1 MDEVCGGWTAVK
13 PADDNVKAICNQAR
27 HDVEKQEG
35 KNFQEFVALKYR
47 SQVVNGTNYLI
58 MVQVAHNECLHL
70 KIHQSLPC
78 YGNQTKVIGVQKKK
92 KPGDELH
99 AF

>member
-1 MDEVCGGWTAVK
+1 MAEVSGGWTDVK
-13 PADDNVKAICNQAR
+13 PADSNVKEICNEVR
-27 HDVEKQEG
+27 PDVDKREG
-35 KNFQEFVALKYR
+35 KSSEEPLQYT
-47 SQVVNGTNYLI
+47 SQQMNGINQGI
-58 MVQVAHNECLHL
+58 KVQVAHNECLHL